1 MRAIVRLAV
10 RHAVE
15 YDDGVGGEHRKR
27 LCVGPHT
34 LRLGVR
40 DALDVRQGLF
50 TGLRRLVD
58 VRGSD
63 DVRHRDLREQR
74 APSR

>member
-1 MRAIVRLAV
+1 
-10 RHAVE
+10 
-15 YDDGVGGEHRKR
+15 
-27 LCVGPHT
+27 
-34 LRLGVR
+34 VR